1 MKKTIILAVLALAST
16 AASAQHYHGY
26 GGENRWV
33 PPLIIGGIIGYAIRQ
48 NQPVQQPQQPVIIY
62 QERQPVYTPPQ
73 SHQVPQHMPQTY
85 QLPPPRPVYKEVS
98 EFDVSCQCYT
108 QVVRQVGWQ

>member
-1 MKKTIILAVLALAST
+1 MKKTILIALLALASS
-16 AASAQHYHGY
+16 AASAQHYHGH

-33 PPLIIGGIIGYAIRQ
+33 APLIIGGVIGYAIRQ
-48 NQPVQQPQQPVIIY
+48 NQPVQQQQQQPVIVY
-62 QERQPVYTPPQ
+62 QERQPVYTP
-73 SHQVPQHMPQTY
+73 QHVPQTY

-98 EFDVSCQCYT
+98 EFDVNCQCYV